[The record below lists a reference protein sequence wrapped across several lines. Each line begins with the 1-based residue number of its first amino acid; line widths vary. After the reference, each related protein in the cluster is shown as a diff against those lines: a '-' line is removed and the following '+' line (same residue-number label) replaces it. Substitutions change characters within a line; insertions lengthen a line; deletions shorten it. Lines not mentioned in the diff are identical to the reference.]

1 MTQLIN
7 TKSQE
12 LLIRIIV
19 LTFPITFIIGSAF
32 FNFYLTIFF
41 LYFFLNIKKIYQF
54 FDKSIFFTPFIIWA
68 YIFSITLINNYPLI
82 QNYNF
87 ENILKSF
94 FYLRI
99 IILPLVIAYLI
110 NLYSDLKI
118 QIFKTLIILITIIS
132 VDVIFQF
139 NFGVNLIGLENTNH
153 GMRNSSFFGS
163 ELISGSFISKF
174 TTLSLAS
181 LFIYKNYNKKILKF
195 FLLILP
201 IIIIFGV
208 LLSGER
214 MAFLNAIFAIIIFIF
229 LSRNIKILTLASV
242 IVIILSTIIISS
254 ENLKKRYIYNTG
266 AHLVGI
272 DNAEGLSVFNNIF
285 NNLDNGYHAKIFL
298 NSLSLSRDNFITG
311 NGIKSY
317 RHRCFEIKKDNCS
330 LHPHNFY
337 LELLHDGGII
347 LIMIYYYFFISIL
360 MTNFKSKINNHSNLS
375 IIAVILTFL
384 NPVQITGSIFSTWNA
399 GMIFFIFG
407 LALIPKKNEY
417 K

>member
-1 MTQLIN
+1 MNQLID
-7 TKSQE
+7 TKLQE
-12 LLIRIIV
+12 ILIRIIV
-19 LTFPITFIIGSAF
+19 LTFPIAFIIGNAF
-32 FNFYLTIFF
+32 VNFYLTIFF
-41 LYFFLNIKKIYQF
+41 LYFLINIKNIFQSF
-54 FDKSIFFTPFIIWA
+54 NKSIFFTPFIIWS
-68 YIFSITLINNYPLI
+68 YIFLITLINNYPLN

-99 IILPLVIAYLI
+99 VILPLVIAYLI
-110 NLYSDLKI
+110 NLYSNLKI

-132 VDVIFQF
+132 IDVIFQF
-139 NFGVNLIGLENTNH
+139 NFGINLIGLENTNF

-181 LFIYKNYNKKILKF
+181 LFIYKNYNKKILNY
-195 FLLILP
+195 FLFSLP
-201 IIIIFGV
+201 MIIVLGV

-229 LSRNIKILTLASV
+229 LSKNKKIFTLAG
-242 IVIILSTIIISS
+242 IMLIILSTIIISS
-254 ENLKKRYIYNTG
+254 ESLKKRYIYNTG
-266 AHLVGI
+266 AHLIGI
-272 DNAEGLSVFNNIF
+272 DNAEELNVFNGIF
-285 NNLDNGYHAKIFL
+285 KNLNNGFHAKIFQ
-298 NSLSLSRDNFITG
+298 NSLDLSKDKFIAG

-317 RHRCFEIKKDNCS
+317 RHRCFEIKKVNCS

-347 LIMIYYYFFISIL
+347 LIMIYYYFFISML
-360 MTNFKSKINNHSNLS
+360 MTNFKSKINNYNDLS

-384 NPVQITGSIFSTWNA
+384 NPLQITGSIFSTWNA
-399 GMIFFIFG
+399 SIIFFIYG
-407 LALIPKKNEY
+407 LTLIPKINEH
-417 K
+417 